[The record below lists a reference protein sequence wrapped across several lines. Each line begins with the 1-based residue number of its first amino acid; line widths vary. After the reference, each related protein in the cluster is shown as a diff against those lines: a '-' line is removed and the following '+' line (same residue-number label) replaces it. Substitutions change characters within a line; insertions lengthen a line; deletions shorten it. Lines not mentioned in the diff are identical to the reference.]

1 MEQLLERDGAMEF
14 FLEAASM
21 NVDWKG
27 SSTDIERNKLET
39 IANEVNRKFG
49 TALDPFDI
57 RLTWAKIRALWETWV
72 KAKRYTRRGKA
83 NSTTGTIDIDDF
95 EWDQLLRVVPEA
107 EVFRRKPMIL
117 PDTVCTIFDRTS
129 PWLAPE
135 EHSSQRRNMSS
146 SRTPSKRRG
155 PSPEEVEED
164 EINACMLK
172 VHEIDALKSSEIYI
186 QFCLSIFK
194 DAEIRKTFDYLP
206 NKILRRKY
214 VIMKYNEQYCAH

>member
-49 TALDPFDI
+49 TALGPFDI
-57 RLTWAKIRALWETWV
+57 RMTWAKIRALWEAWV

-95 EWDQLLRVVPEA
+95 EWDQLLKLVPEA
-107 EVFRRKPMIL
+107 EVFRLKPMIL
-117 PDTVCTIFDRTS
+117 PDMVCTIFGRTS

-135 EHSSQRRNMSS
+135 EQNMSS
-146 SRTPSKRRG
+146 SRTPSIRRG
-155 PSPEEVEED
+155 PSPEE

-172 VHEIDALKSSEIYI
+172 VYEIDELKSSEIYI
-186 QFCLSIFK
+186 QFCLTIFK

-206 NKILRRKY
+206 NKILRHKY
-214 VIMKYNEQYCAH
+214 VITKYNEQYCAH